1 MQSIFKQLRDL
12 SDDEL
17 LELSEALDHEVTSRS
32 IQIEDVP
39 DSARRRAV
47 ERNQSYRRRTGSA
60 APPVRYTGLKEPR
73 RKRKFAA

>member
-12 SDDEL
+12 SDEEL
-17 LELSEALDHEVTSRS
+17 LELSEALDNEVTSRS
-32 IQIEDVP
+32 IEIDDVP

-60 APPVRYTGLKEPR
+60 APPVRYTGLKEPH
-73 RKRKFAA
+73 RKRKYAA